1 MKERGEKRGRKKREE
16 GKKGR
21 RGEGRRDEEGEEGH
35 KRIDK
40 TRREKEINREML
52 KRKVFYSGNTS
63 SYRWSHTKNDS
74 KTQFLERISLLLIIN
89 NC

>member
-21 RGEGRRDEEGEEGH
+21 RGEGRRDEEGEEWH

-52 KRKVFYSGNTS
+52 KREVFYFENAST
-63 SYRWSHTKNDS
+63 YR
-74 KTQFLERISLLLIIN
+74 
-89 NC
+89 

>member
-52 KRKVFYSGNTS
+52 KREVFYSENAS
-63 SYRWSHTKNDS
+63 SYR
-74 KTQFLERISLLLIIN
+74 
-89 NC
+89 

>member
-1 MKERGEKRGRKKREE
+1 MKEIGEKRGRKKREE

-40 TRREKEINREML
+40 TRREKETNREML
-52 KRKVFYSGNTS
+52 KREVFYSENAS
-63 SYRWSHTKNDS
+63 SYRWSHTKNNT
-74 KTQFLERISLLLIIN
+74 KTQFLLGISLLLIIN